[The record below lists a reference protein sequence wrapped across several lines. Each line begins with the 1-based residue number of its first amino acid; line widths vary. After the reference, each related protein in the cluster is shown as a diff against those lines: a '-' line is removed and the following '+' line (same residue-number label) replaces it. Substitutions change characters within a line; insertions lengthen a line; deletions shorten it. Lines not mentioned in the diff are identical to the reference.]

1 VCATREALMSAALR
15 AYAEREQAVQGGDGS
30 EDAAPLSGKRV
41 EMHGLLA
48 RPDLNGRTGDAT
60 QFSSESGRYTVVVE
74 GGSETVALKP
84 ANLRLVK
91 RNDADATA
99 FAPGTRVKLKGLAAK
114 PELNGCGGTVEEWNE
129 AKERYVVTM
138 DGSLQNM
145 LLRAGNL
152 ERNKLEAWSPA
163 MHDPATAAHIRQ
175 EFERY
180 AEEQMKNA
188 NPFASMGLDEKTME
202 QVNERSKNPPQESWR
217 E

>member
-1 VCATREALMSAALR
+1 MSAALR
-15 AYAEREQAVQGGDGS
+15 AYAEREQAVQGGGDGS

-114 PELNGCGGTVEEWNE
+114 EKRDEEK
-129 AKERYVVTM
+129 KE
-138 DGSLQNM
+138 
-145 LLRAGNL
+145 
-152 ERNKLEAWSPA
+152 
-163 MHDPATAAHIRQ
+163 
-175 EFERY
+175 
-180 AEEQMKNA
+180 
-188 NPFASMGLDEKTME
+188 
-202 QVNERSKNPPQESWR
+202 
-217 E
+217 